1 MGCGTGG
8 LGPGGLFVTRL
19 TFNEPIDSESAVYKD
34 FKSALFWLL
43 QGLENRGSMNDIEE
57 LPAGPAPKN
66 ILQLKVTVRGPLP
79 DPQHFNRAFNRLLW
93 GVRHRLHDDS
103 SPRPGTDSRVNMT
116 ADPDNWLDER
126 T

>member
-8 LGPGGLFVTRL
+8 LANGASYIPVL

-43 QGLENRGSMNDIEE
+43 QGLENRGSMEDIEE
-57 LPAGPAPKN
+57 VPAGPGPKD

-79 DPQHFNRAFNRLLW
+79 NPEHFNRAFNRLLW
-93 GVRHRLHDDS
+93 GVRHRLHDGEAE
-103 SPRPGTDSRVNMT
+103 RPGTDSWTNVTAEPVNWI
-116 ADPDNWLDER
+116 NER